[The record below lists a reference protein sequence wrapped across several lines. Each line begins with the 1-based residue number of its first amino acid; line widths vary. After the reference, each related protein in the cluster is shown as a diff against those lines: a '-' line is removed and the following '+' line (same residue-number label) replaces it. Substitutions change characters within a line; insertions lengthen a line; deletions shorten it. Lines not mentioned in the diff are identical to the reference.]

1 MAETTPGWQPMW
13 RPLGALL
20 LAAVLAGCAAG
31 PTSGPR
37 KMKTEDFKWLAGQ
50 WRGSAYVQAEP
61 VVAIEGVIYEN
72 GSFFIAPRGTPGA
85 QQPGQMK
92 VVNEEVVYDAPTSEG
107 KMIFQEAPSEWI
119 WTWQGKTKIGDKN
132 VTHELRKSK

>member
-1 MAETTPGWQPMW
+1 MLATTLWQRRTW
-13 RPLGALL
+13 LVGAVILGAS
-20 LAAVLAGCAAG
+20 LAGCAVG

-37 KMKTEDFKWLAGQ
+37 RMKDEDFKWLAGQ

-61 VVAIEGVIYEN
+61 VVPLEGVIYEN

>member
-1 MAETTPGWQPMW
+1 VILTVG
-13 RPLGALL
+13 
-20 LAAVLAGCAAG
+20 LAGCAAG
-31 PTSGPR
+31 PTSGRRNSGRR

-50 WRGSAYVQAEP
+50 WRGSAYVRAEP

-72 GSFFIAPRGTPGA
+72 GAFFIAPRGAPGA

-92 VVNEEVVYDAPTSEG
+92 VVKDEVVYDSPTSEG
-107 KMIFQEAPSEWI
+107 KMIFQEAPSEWM
-119 WTWQGKTKIGDKN
+119 WTWQGKTKIGDKT

>member
-1 MAETTPGWQPMW
+1 MLATTLWQRRTW
-13 RPLGALL
+13 LLGAVI
-20 LAAVLAGCAAG
+20 LAASLAGCATG
-31 PTSGPR
+31 PTSGPC

-72 GSFFIAPRGTPGA
+72 GSFFIAPRGAPGA
-85 QQPGQMK
+85 QQPGQMT
-92 VVNEEVVYDAPTSEG
+92 VVNEEVVYDAPTSQG
-107 KMIFQEAPSEWI
+107 KMIFQEAPSEWV
-119 WTWQGKTKIGDKN
+119 WTWQGKTKIGDKQ

>member
-1 MAETTPGWQPMW
+1 MVDMTLW
-13 RPLGALL
+13 RRRTWLVGAAI
-20 LAAVLAGCAAG
+20 LAASLAGCAAG

-37 KMKTEDFKWLAGQ
+37 QMKTEDFKWLAGQ

-72 GSFFIAPRGTPGA
+72 GSFFIAPRGAMGA

-92 VVNEEVVYDAPTSEG
+92 VVNEAVVYDSPTSEG
-107 KMIFQEAPSEWI
+107 RMIFQEAPNEWI
-119 WTWQGKTKIGDKN
+119 WTWQGKTKIGDKQ

>member
-1 MAETTPGWQPMW
+1 MLAMTLWQRRAW
-13 RPLGALL
+13 LVGAVI
-20 LAAVLAGCAAG
+20 LAASLAGCATG

-37 KMKTEDFKWLAGQ
+37 RMKTEDFKWLAGQ

-72 GSFFIAPRGTPGA
+72 GSFFIAPRGAPGA

-92 VVNEEVVYDAPTSEG
+92 VVNEEVVYDSPTSEG

-119 WTWQGKTKIGDKN
+119 WTWQGKTKIGDKQ

>member
-1 MAETTPGWQPMW
+1 MW
-13 RPLGALL
+13 LVGAVILT
-20 LAAVLAGCAAG
+20 VSPAGCAVG
-31 PTSGPR
+31 PASGPR

-61 VVAIEGVIYEN
+61 VVAIEGLIYEN
-72 GSFFIAPRGTPGA
+72 GSFFIAPRGAPGA

-92 VVNEEVVYDAPTSEG
+92 VFNDEVVYDSPTSEG
-107 KMIFQEAPSEWI
+107 KMIFQEASSEWI
-119 WTWQGKTKIGDKN
+119 WTWQGKTKIGDKR

>member
-1 MAETTPGWQPMW
+1 MLATTLWQRRTW
-13 RPLGALL
+13 LLGAVI
-20 LAAVLAGCAAG
+20 LAASLAGCAIG
-31 PTSGPR
+31 PTSGTR

-72 GSFFIAPRGTPGA
+72 GSFFIAPRGAPGA
-85 QQPGQMK
+85 QQPGQMT
-92 VVNEEVVYDAPTSEG
+92 VVNEEVVYDAPTSQG
-107 KMIFQEAPSEWI
+107 KMIFQEAPSEWV
-119 WTWQGKTKIGDKN
+119 WTWQGKTKIGDKQ